1 MAWRAIA
8 AVSVCLFTAGAAPAI
23 PAAASAVPATA
34 LPAVVRSAVN
44 GQAAMPTA
52 AVRSA
57 VTGSPGCDTV
67 ARRVTSGRGPE
78 PHAPAPAQVAEM
90 FADLRRRQ
98 SGMRRGPWAPIT
110 VPTWV
115 HVISAGPLG
124 ARDSAVRDQLAALNA
139 AYGGRLGGV
148 DTGIQFR
155 LDGLTRTEN
164 AAWFRAPL
172 AYEAA
177 IKRLRRGGAGT
188 LNLYVAQL
196 SQLVLGY
203 STYPY
208 LYKSQPALDGVVI
221 DWRSL
226 PGGSL
231 RNFDRGFTGVHEIG
245 HWLGLLHT
253 FENGCVSPGDGVAD
267 TAPESKPTEGCPVSK
282 DTCNGEGGD
291 PVHNFMDYT
300 HDHCM
305 SEFTA
310 GQAARMHEMWAVY
323 RGSEPDLTLDG

>member
-8 AVSVCLFTAGAAPAI
+8 AVSVCLFTAGAAPA
-23 PAAASAVPATA
+23 VPALA
-34 LPAVVRSAVN
+34 
-44 GQAAMPTA
+44 
-52 AVRSA
+52 SA
-57 VTGSPGCDTV
+57 VTGPSAPPRSPGCDAV
-67 ARRVTSGRGPE
+67 ARQTASGRGPE
-78 PHAPAPAQVAEM
+78 PHAPAPPQVAEM
-90 FADLRRRQ
+90 LADLRRRQ

-115 HVISAGPLG
+115 HVFTAGPLG
-124 ARDSAVRDQLAALNA
+124 ARDGAVRDQIATLNA
-139 AYGGRLGGV
+139 AYGGRFGGA

-155 LDGLTRTEN
+155 LDGLTRTDN

-172 AYEAA
+172 AYETAV
-177 IKRLRRGGAGT
+177 KGERKGGAGT
-188 LNLYVAQL
+188 LNLYIAQL

-208 LYKSQPALDGVVI
+208 LYRSEPALDGVVI
-221 DWRSL
+221 DWRTL

-253 FENGCVSPGDGVAD
+253 FENGCVPPGDQVAD
-267 TAPESKPTEGCPVSK
+267 TPAEGRPTEGCPARK
-282 DTCNGEGGD
+282 DTCKDDGDD
-291 PVHNFMDYT
+291 PVRNFMDYT

-310 GQAARMHEMWAVY
+310 GQAARMHEMWAAY
-323 RGSEPDLTLDG
+323 RGAEPDITLNR